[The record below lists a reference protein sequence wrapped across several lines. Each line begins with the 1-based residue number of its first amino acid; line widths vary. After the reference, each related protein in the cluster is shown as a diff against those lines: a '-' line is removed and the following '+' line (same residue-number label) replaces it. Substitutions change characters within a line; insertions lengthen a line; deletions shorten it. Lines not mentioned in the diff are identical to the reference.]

1 MNADAP
7 LPRVAIVG
15 RPNVGKSSLFN
26 RIVGERR
33 AIIENEPGT
42 TRDRLEAEVE
52 WRDRPFLLI
61 DTGGFQR
68 EDEGEY
74 TGPIRAQIAS
84 AIAEAALV
92 LFCVDARDGLTAS
105 DHDVADAVR
114 RGRTPALLVAT
125 KADNEAR
132 EMAALAD
139 AAALGFGAPLPVSAL
154 HDVNVGL
161 LLDAVAERLP
171 DAAPLLE
178 RDRVRVAIVG
188 RPNTG
193 KSTLVNALTG
203 EERVIAGPVAGTTRD
218 AIDTD
223 LDAPQGA
230 FTLIDTAGIRR
241 PGKRGR
247 GVERHAV
254 LRATAALA
262 RCDVA
267 VLLIDGAE
275 GVTAQDAHVAGLA
288 REAAAGMV
296 VAVNKTDLWEDA
308 DGERAR
314 ALAALRERL
323 AFLPWA
329 LFAFV
334 SAAEGKGLGDLLALA
349 AEAREARRRRI
360 PTGELNAVLRKA
372 LREHS
377 PPVVRNRRLKLR
389 YATQPSVDPPAFIVF
404 VNDPKLLHFSY
415 RRYLERRL
423 REACD
428 FEGTAI
434 RLVFRASKAEE
445 AAP

>member
-1 MNADAP
+1 MSADAP

-52 WRDRPFLLI
+52 WRERPFLLI

-74 TGPIRAQIAS
+74 TGPVRAQIAS

-132 EMAALAD
+132 ETAALAD
-139 AAALGFGAPLPVSAL
+139 AAALGFGPPLPVSAL
-154 HDVNVGL
+154 HDINVGL

-171 DAAPLLE
+171 EAAPLLE

-308 DGERAR
+308 AGERAR

-334 SAAEGKGLGDLLALA
+334 SAAEGKGLEDLLALA

-372 LREHS
+372 VREHS

>member
-74 TGPIRAQIAS
+74 TGPIRAQIGS
-84 AIAEAALV
+84 AIAGAALV

-171 DAAPLLE
+171 EAAPLLE

-334 SAAEGKGLGDLLALA
+334 SAAEGKGLDDLLALA